1 MQFNSNPLLEFSLP
15 FRHRKCSQ
23 SGYVDAA
30 RRRIEF
36 AFSGQLSKFAPC
48 LLRDAVRMAI
58 DEEFDPVASASRP
71 SRHKL
76 REAKQAALNGTK
88 LKLSVSQ
95 QRKANLPG
103 HESGPGWDRELDS
116 DPDEPLAIEEQFI
129 LRVPDAL
136 APELRGMV
144 ESRNV
149 NGDLWFKFKDSRR
162 AVFHL
167 GKKLYGAK
175 LVDLPALVESQK
187 LTGSGGAAVKVA
199 DISQMLL
206 VEEEIKEEAEVT
218 KDKAFNI
225 EDFIFPH
232 GITPPLKHVRKRRFR
247 KRVNKRVRPSVVMI
261 SALSDLRFLAQ
272 TIEVVES
279 AVEKLLED
287 DARADDV
294 KYGQSRFSS
303 RVSRILTDLARRR
316 TARPRSFRLG
326 VRFRRPARRS
336 PLHQARQTRRTRR
349 RRDFPRRRAG
359 RRGGRRRRCGLRIRQ

>member
-1 MQFNSNPLLEFSLP
+1 
-15 FRHRKCSQ
+15 
-23 SGYVDAA
+23 
-30 RRRIEF
+30 
-36 AFSGQLSKFAPC
+36 
-48 LLRDAVRMAI
+48 MAI

-95 QRKANLPG
+95 QRNSTRPG

-129 LRVPDAL
+129 LRVPEAI

-144 ESRNV
+144 ESRSV
-149 NGDLWFKFKDSRR
+149 NSDLWFKFKDSRR

-187 LTGSGGAAVKVA
+187 LTGSGGAAIKVA

-206 VEEEIKEEAEVT
+206 VEEEINDEAQVT
-218 KDKAFNI
+218 KEKAFNI

-247 KRVNKRVRPSVVMI
+247 KRVNKRV
-261 SALSDLRFLAQ
+261 
-272 TIEVVES
+272 
-279 AVEKLLED
+279 
-287 DARADDV
+287 
-294 KYGQSRFSS
+294 SR
-303 RVSRILTDLARRR
+303 RVLARSRR
-316 TARPRSFRLG
+316 QFLIFLLP
-326 VRFRRPARRS
+326 RRS
-336 PLHQARQTRRTRR
+336 KW
-349 RRDFPRRRAG
+349 
-359 RRGGRRRRCGLRIRQ
+359 